1 MLCPVLK
8 AVSAAQ
14 NLLWRGKGQQA
25 LGAGGGAGPLWEE
38 GCPCQYLALGVV
50 ASAACPGHVL
60 HGLGAIFPK
69 RASPLSCPP
78 WHCCPGPWQ
87 VPWPLLHPDLWQE
100 FGPWVG
106 GGVERRSELASF
118 SSCCKGLGVAR
129 FCKPLRLLKE
139 LGTRRYGPFQA
150 HLWPLL
156 PGELTIFEGPGSLP
170 SFQVSSLL
178 TLLASTVGGG
188 TVLGTAFLLAA
199 GAKRKMTLPEGVSAL
214 NPGKVISAYG
224 FQLRPQGGK
233 QPGAAFEAGHRH
245 ALSSPPCVP
254 LHIKPLLQDV
264 VFK

>member
-69 RASPLSCPP
+69 RASPLSFLPSLALLP
-78 WHCCPGPWQ
+78 R
-87 VPWPLLHPDLWQE
+87 PLLHPDLWQE
-100 FGPWVG
+100 FGPWRG
-106 GGVERRSELASF
+106 GGVGRRSELASF
-118 SSCCKGLGVAR
+118 SSCCKGLGAAR
-129 FCKPLRLLKE
+129 FCEPLRLLKE
-139 LGTRRYGPFQA
+139 LGTRRYGQFQA

-156 PGELTIFEGPGSLP
+156 PGELTVLEGPGSLP

-188 TVLGTAFLLAA
+188 TVLGHCLPSGRRGQKEDDLARRGQRPESWEGHLCLRLPAPAA
-199 GAKRKMTLPEGVSAL
+199 GREAAGCSPRGWPQTRAL
-214 NPGKVISAYG
+214 FPSM
-224 FQLRPQGGK
+224 RP
-233 QPGAAFEAGHRH
+233 AAH
-245 ALSSPPCVP
+245 
-254 LHIKPLLQDV
+254 
-264 VFK
+264 